1 MKRLIN
7 KILLLSIFLFTF
19 FIEVNVFAYTKD
31 DIIALESTM
40 KYCSKETESEAKD
53 FLNSYIKLI
62 KSRDIDEDGL
72 NQIYDNM
79 QKAINLLKEKNI
91 CSIDDKN
98 KLSQSE
104 KDTLYDLYSKCNS
117 IIKSSP
123 KINEDD
129 SKEVSKEVKD
139 DINIVYDKNKNSI
152 LIYDGDVLSD
162 VISTKSELNY
172 VGMNKNLIVII
183 YSLIVLIILSLVK
196 IIIKKD
202 KVSIS
207 IFISSILLLT
217 GSLVLSDKI
226 SMVMDLI
233 PNKYK
238 DINKNTVV
246 KDNQIISYPSIGN
259 SYGTIHIKDEK
270 ENIYYGDNINILGKG
285 IGQKSTS
292 SMPGEGKTT
301 ILSGHNTGIFKNLL
315 DIKTNDKVTIK
326 TSYGNFIYKV
336 IKTKTVDKTDITSIN
351 EKYDLIMYTCAKHN
365 LVYNDK
371 RVVVYLKLIDSKWG
385 DNNE

>member
-123 KINEDD
+123 KINE
-129 SKEVSKEVKD
+129 EAFNETND

-207 IFISSILLLT
+207 IFISSILILT

-238 DINKNTVV
+238 DINKDTVV

-259 SYGTIHIKDEK
+259 SYGTIHIKDDK

-292 SMPGEGKTT
+292 GMPGEEKTT

-326 TSYGNFIYKV
+326 TNYGMFIYKV

-365 LVYNDK
+365 LVYNNK